1 MFFIF
6 ILTQCL
12 KKSSECNLWLLVL
25 CCIFCLTD
33 HTSVFC
39 SSFVDLHILIPCWQE
54 KHYSWFCF
62 SQIFC
67 RIAQSC
73 SSLFSNFI
81 FSYSLIWYLCAR
93 NTKLSIIEIHC
104 LWSMARFQ
112 ISLQRFIVECLLIAD
127 AAIWSKLFIFI
138 T

>member
-73 SSLFSNFI
+73 SSLFKQFY
-81 FSYSLIWYLCAR
+81 FLFL
-93 NTKLSIIEIHC
+93 
-104 LWSMARFQ
+104 SMARFQ
-112 ISLQRFIVECLLIAD
+112 ISLQRFIVECCWLLMQ
-127 AAIWSKLFIFI
+127 LFDPDCSYLLHKFLKGWRKSHCWARFGNV
-138 T
+138 